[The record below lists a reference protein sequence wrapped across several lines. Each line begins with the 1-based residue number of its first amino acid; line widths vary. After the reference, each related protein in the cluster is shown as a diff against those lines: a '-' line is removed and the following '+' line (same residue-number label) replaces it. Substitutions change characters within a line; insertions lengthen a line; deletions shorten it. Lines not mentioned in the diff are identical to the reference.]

1 MGYSDGQLN
10 SRGSHPESS
19 GKGEQGLPGVVFNL
33 TADGDFHLDNKRL
46 TDVADP
52 VDNQDAATKKYIDEK
67 VSRLDSSSLQAEV
80 AKKADFNTLNTQ
92 TFNSKIVIPDYNDNS
107 IVVNLK

>member
-19 GKGEQGLPGVVFNL
+19 RKGEQGLPGVVFNL
-33 TADGDFHLDNKRL
+33 AADGDFHLDYKRL

-67 VSRLDSSSLQAEV
+67 VSGLDSSGLQAERSQ
-80 AKKADFNTLNTQ
+80 KG
-92 TFNSKIVIPDYNDNS
+92 
-107 IVVNLK
+107 

>member
-10 SRGSHPESS
+10 SRGSHSESS

-33 TADGDFHLDNKRL
+33 TADGDFHLLNKRL

-52 VDNQDAATKKYIDEK
+52 VDNQDAATKKIY
-67 VSRLDSSSLQAEV
+67 
-80 AKKADFNTLNTQ
+80 
-92 TFNSKIVIPDYNDNS
+92 
-107 IVVNLK
+107 

>member
-33 TADGDFHLDNKRL
+33 TAGGDFHLDNKRL

-67 VSRLDSSSLQAEV
+67 GSGLDSSGLQAERSQ
-80 AKKADFNTLNTQ
+80 KG
-92 TFNSKIVIPDYNDNS
+92 
-107 IVVNLK
+107 